1 MKEFAYELD
10 SIEKVR
16 ICRDALSSCP
26 PNKFDLELCKELTA
40 VLDDPTKFNDRAKPR
55 LMSWIKRSFK

>member
-26 PNKFDLELCKELTA
+26 SDKFDLELCKELTA
-40 VLDDPTKFNDRAKPR
+40 VLDNPSKYNDLAKPR
-55 LMSWIKRSFK
+55 LMSWMKRRLQ

>member
-26 PNKFDLELCKELTA
+26 PDKFDLELCTELTA
-40 VLDDPTKFNDRAKPR
+40 VLDNPTKFNDRAKPR

>member
-1 MKEFAYELD
+1 MTEFAYELD

-26 PNKFDLELCKELTA
+26 PDKFDLELCKELTA
-40 VLDDPTKFNDRAKPR
+40 VLDNPARHNCLAQPR
-55 LMSWIKRSFK
+55 LMSWIKKSFK

>member
-1 MKEFAYELD
+1 MTEFAYELD

-40 VLDDPTKFNDRAKPR
+40 VLEPHKAQLNGKTTPHEMDQKE
-55 LMSWIKRSFK
+55 L